1 MLSDKSILDWYAA
14 FLMKIEKGKAQWGSL
29 DAIHALDEDLRFR
42 VYPSFKEDSSGS
54 SAKAAVGNPRLDK
67 KTDLP
72 SDKPFYCF
80 EHNKG
85 KCPYPDSH
93 DGKFNKKQ
101 MWLKSTCVGFAMK
114 WIWLIEHIQKVMQV
128 VLIRKIDSNLVT

>member
-1 MLSDKSILDWYAA
+1 MLSDKSILDRYAA

-29 DAIHALDEDLRFR
+29 NAIHALDENLRFR

-72 SDKPFYCF
+72 SDKLFYCF

-93 DGKFNKKQ
+93 DGKFNK
-101 MWLKSTCVGFAMK
+101 AN
-114 WIWLIEHIQKVMQV
+114 V
-128 VLIRKIDSNLVT
+128 VKKHMCRVCYEMDLVDRAHPEGDASCPHKKK